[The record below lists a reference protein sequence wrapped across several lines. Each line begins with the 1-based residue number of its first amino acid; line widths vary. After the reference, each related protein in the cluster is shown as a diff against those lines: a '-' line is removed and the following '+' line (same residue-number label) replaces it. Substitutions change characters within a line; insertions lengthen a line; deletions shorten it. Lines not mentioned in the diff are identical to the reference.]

1 MYSEAELIYL
11 ASSSA
16 SLAEV
21 PGKNNWIEKVGQKTP
36 GGNLPPY
43 VRKLARGIMKS
54 GKTKSQAI
62 AIAIGRIK
70 TWARGGGDVSAA
82 TRAKAAKALAQWTAL
97 KAKNKSKGVVKA
109 TSSTGEDYLMLTGVG
124 SFNTEYVRNA
134 WRQLEDARER
144 AHDHAVTDGETS
156 RASSYYSIRELWSDH
171 IIVSNDYEVTTSSI
185 VLKVPY
191 IVTGSQ
197 VDFGDPIIMRLKY
210 VEDDLE
216 LSENEQ
222 ELLADVLPTEE

>member
-1 MYSEAELIYL
+1 MYSEAELIQL

-21 PGKNNWIEKVGQKTP
+21 PGKNNWIEKVGP

-144 AHDHAVTDGETS
+144 AHDHAVTEGEPT

-191 IVTGSQ
+191 TITGSQ

>member
-1 MYSEAELIYL
+1 MYSEAELIQL

-16 SLAEV
+16 SLASV
-21 PGKNNWIEKVGQKTP
+21 PGKNNWIEHA

-82 TRAKAAKALAQWTAL
+82 TRAKAVKALAQWNAL
-97 KAKNKSKGVVKA
+97 KAKNKAKGVVKA

-144 AHDHAVTDGETS
+144 AHDHAVTDGEPT

-191 IVTGSQ
+191 TITGSQ